1 MFVAVADAGSFA
13 EAARRAGISSG
24 QASKLV
30 QKLERDLGV
39 QLLRRTTRALSLT
52 EVGQAYHARM
62 KVLLEEFDALDASAR
77 NVSGTPRGRL
87 RLTAPLSF
95 GKLRL
100 MPLLIAFARAY
111 PEIQLD
117 IDLSDTMR
125 SLIDDGYDVA
135 IRIGKPAD
143 SSLIARKLCDA
154 RIMLVAAPAYL
165 EQRCTPQHPGD
176 LADHDCIVDTNF
188 RDSLTWTF
196 RAPDGSGHPVAV
208 TPALRISNGE
218 ACVMAAEAGLGVVL
232 VPSFVASDAL
242 EAGRLKRLLPTWED
256 ETFGVYA
263 IYPPARHLA
272 LKVRALVD
280 FLIAAFGDAPP

>member
-125 SLIDDGYDVA
+125 
-135 IRIGKPAD
+135 
-143 SSLIARKLCDA
+143 SLIARKLCDA